1 MRLQKVSIIIANIL
15 KKKKEK
21 IVDNLTG
28 GMLKRVT
35 FKKIIVYR
43 RRYSLKFLC

>member
-1 MRLQKVSIIIANIL
+1 MRIQIVSIKITYIL
-15 KKKKEK
+15 KEN

-28 GMLKRVT
+28 GMLKRVTRRVT

-43 RRYSLKFLC
+43 RRYS